1 MDIVLNLSYNCFKIV
16 FMHAILLR
24 KFDKPMFHSHFQTG
38 MKNISIDWKVL
49 VLLSFGNRGS
59 TIKHGK
65 FHWKSCHDHEHQFRR
80 YIDRRSKPTPTLT
93 YLPPCDLNQVTYIV
107 FLSIKSLL
115 KLLLST
121 NRAHILKT
129 EHKAEIAT
137 YWDQYFS
144 QTISN

>member
-59 TIKHGK
+59 TIK
-65 FHWKSCHDHEHQFRR
+65 
-80 YIDRRSKPTPTLT
+80 PTPTLT
-93 YLPPCDLNQVTYIV
+93 YLPPCDLNQVTYVV

-129 EHKAEIAT
+129 EHKAEIAP